1 MKKIYS
7 KPQIVFDSFEL
18 SQSIAAG
25 CVYIS
30 NHAQNVCKV
39 TINEPGWADIAVFAD
54 SSCTTTPPSGN
65 DRICYDVPTDDTRV
79 FSS

>member
-25 CVYIS
+25 CEYIS
-30 NHAQNVCKV
+30 NHALGSCAL
-39 TINEPGWADIAVFAD
+39 TLDDLPGMTFFTSEIGA
-54 SSCTTTPPSGN
+54 CELTPPGEY
-65 DRICYDVPTDDTRV
+65 DRICYDVHADNSSV